1 MAAKKT
7 TKTRKSTRAK
17 ATKKSSVRSSRKA
30 PGTLLKAPG
39 SVAGKTFDAIT
50 IT

>member
-7 TKTRKSTRAK
+7 TRSKSRKTVTRAK

-30 PGTLLKAPG
+30 PKYKEGVFPPSTLEI
-39 SVAGKTFDAIT
+39 F
-50 IT
+50 